1 MTHYNSLTLF
11 CLFISTTSRE
21 PLHVSTADSM
31 GAQQSSNQQ
40 KPSEQGDAG
49 GPHVKTCYYELL
61 GVDRQASDDEYVD

>member
-1 MTHYNSLTLF
+1 MTHYKSPTYSVPAYLYRQ
-11 CLFISTTSRE
+11 RE
-21 PLHVSTADSM
+21 PLHVSVADSM

-61 GVDRQASDDEYVD
+61 SVDRQASDDEYVD